1 MKTRT
6 EEISN
11 KRNFAGKKTN
21 TNMDKPYWTE
31 YPIVILFDPLS
42 IETINPLEVDVSLLL
57 DQLYKKMI
65 ERNEINFRI
74 GGLAVFSSSLILRL
88 QTEIML
94 EQMELAKKKRTY
106 DKEKTLPIPV
116 IQPPFRSM
124 PTTVSLSELIISFK
138 ESIDMAIEKVKAI
151 KERKKLKRVKKIMQK
166 VSLGEIEIPET
177 VDIERIISNTYQK
190 IVALCQEKGVITFF
204 ELLTDIT
211 NRLDIVRIFFA
222 VLTLHVEGK
231 IDLSQDEDYII
242 YITLVGDNNDGGEL

>member
-124 PTTVSLSELIISFK
+124 PTTVSLSELIIS
-138 ESIDMAIEKVKAI
+138 
-151 KERKKLKRVKKIMQK
+151 
-166 VSLGEIEIPET
+166 LGEIEIPET